1 MTLLSLHIR
10 LAGRWLREVGWF
22 LPVVLA
28 AALLAAA
35 GLAAVTR
42 WSVAAALLLALL
54 PLVQLHRHRRDLMLL
69 RTTLRHPARALA
81 AEYLL
86 LALPAA
92 GIIALA
98 GGGPETLTLPAA
110 APFVTLWPRRRPRA
124 TRPLAALHI
133 AWTGYSPEWTAAL
146 RRHPAAAGI
155 GWAATLGAAAIPWAG
170 FPVLCL
176 AALLATE
183 IYTRNEPLSLLLLAD
198 RSAARLLGGKLR
210 TAWRNLFAA
219 SLPAAVL
226 TLVLYPETAWMAAV
240 WIPYAALAMTY
251 AVLAKYAAYDPRT
264 PDAAPAAAARIG
276 LLGLLLPPLLPVT
289 LLLTIRYAVRAERNL
304 DRYLHDYD

>member
-28 AALLAAA
+28 AAALAAA
-35 GLAAVTR
+35 GLAAVAHG
-42 WSVAAALLLALL
+42 SVAAALLLALL
-54 PLVQLHRHRRDLMLL
+54 LLVQLHRHRRDLLLL

-98 GGGPETLTLPAA
+98 GGGPETLALPAA
-110 APFVTLWPRRRPRA
+110 APFVSLWPRRRRA
-124 TRPLAALHI
+124 TRPLAALRI

-146 RRHPAAAGI
+146 RRHPAAGGI
-155 GWAATLGAAAIPWAG
+155 ALAATLGAAAIPWAG
-170 FPVLCL
+170 FPALCL

-183 IYTRNEPLSLLLLAD
+183 IYARNEPLALLLLPG
-198 RSAARLLGGKLR
+198 RPAARLLGGKLF
-210 TAWRNLFAA
+210 TAWRNLFLG

-226 TLVLYPETAWMAAV
+226 TLALYPATAWMAACR
-240 WIPYAALAMTY
+240 AH
-251 AVLAKYAAYDPRT
+251 DGRT
-264 PDAAPAAAARIG
+264 HRPAGTPAAAPAARDAAAHHRLRRAGRTQPRPI
-276 LLGLLLPPLLPVT
+276 PP
-289 LLLTIRYAVRAERNL
+289 
-304 DRYLHDYD
+304 

>member
-28 AALLAAA
+28 AAALAAA
-35 GLAAVTR
+35 GLAAVAR
-42 WSVAAALLLALL
+42 WNVTAALLLALL
-54 PLVQLHRHRRDLMLL
+54 LLVQLHRHRRDLTLL
-69 RTTLRHPARALA
+69 RTTLRHPARTLA

-92 GIIALA
+92 
-98 GGGPETLTLPAA
+98 
-110 APFVTLWPRRRPRA
+110 APLVALWPRRRRRA
-124 TRPLAALHI
+124 TRPLAALRI
-133 AWTGYSPEWTAAL
+133 ARTGYSPEWTAAL

-155 GWAATLGAAAIPWAG
+155 ALAATLGAAAIPWAG
-170 FPVLCL
+170 FPALCL

-183 IYTRNEPLSLLLLAD
+183 LYARNEPLALLLLPG
-198 RSAARLLGGKLR
+198 RPAARLLGGKLL
-210 TAWRNLFAA
+210 TAWRNLFLG

-226 TLVLYPETAWMAAV
+226 TLVLYPASAWMAAV

-264 PDAAPAAAARIG
+264 PDAAPSTAARIG

-289 LLLTIRYAVRAERNL
+289 LLLTIGYAVRAERNL

>member
-28 AALLAAA
+28 AAALAAA
-35 GLAAVTR
+35 GLAAVAHG
-42 WSVAAALLLALL
+42 SVAAALLLALL
-54 PLVQLHRHRRDLMLL
+54 LLVQLHRHRRDLLLL

-81 AEYLL
+81 AEYLF
-86 LALPAA
+86 LALSAA

-98 GGGPETLTLPAA
+98 GGGPETLALPAA
-110 APFVTLWPRRRPRA
+110 APFVSLWPRRRRRA
-124 TRPLAALHI
+124 TRPLAALRI

-146 RRHPAAAGI
+146 RRHPAAGGI
-155 GWAATLGAAAIPWAG
+155 ALAATLGAAAIPWAG
-170 FPVLCL
+170 FPALCL

-183 IYTRNEPLSLLLLAD
+183 IYARNEPLALLLLPG
-198 RSAARLLGGKLR
+198 RPAARLLGGKLL
-210 TAWRNLFAA
+210 TAWRNLFLG

-226 TLVLYPETAWMAAV
+226 TLALYPATAWMAAV

-251 AVLAKYAAYDPRT
+251 AVLAKYAAYDPLA
-264 PDAAPAAAARIG
+264 PDAAPTTAARIG

-289 LLLTIRYAVRAERNL
+289 LLLTIGYAVRAERNL

>member
-28 AALLAAA
+28 AAALVAA
-35 GLAAVTR
+35 GLAAVAR
-42 WSVAAALLLALL
+42 WNVTAALLLALL
-54 PLVQLHRHRRDLMLL
+54 LLVQLHRHRRDLTLL
-69 RTTLRHPARALA
+69 RTTLRHPARTLA

-92 GIIALA
+92 GVVALA
-98 GGGPETLTLPAA
+98 GGGSETLALPAA
-110 APFVTLWPRRRPRA
+110 APLVALWPRRRRRA
-124 TRPLAALHI
+124 TRPLAALRI
-133 AWTGYSPEWTAAL
+133 ARTGYSPEWTAAL

-155 GWAATLGAAAIPWAG
+155 ALAATLGAAAIPWAG
-170 FPVLCL
+170 FPALCL

-183 IYTRNEPLSLLLLAD
+183 VYARNEPLALLLLPG
-198 RSAARLLGGKLR
+198 RPAARLLGGKLL
-210 TAWRNLFAA
+210 TAWRNLFLG

-226 TLVLYPETAWMAAV
+226 TLVLYPASAWMAAV

-264 PDAAPAAAARIG
+264 PDAAPSTAARIG
-276 LLGLLLPPLLPVT
+276 LLGLLLPPLLPAT
-289 LLLTIRYAVRAERNL
+289 LLLTIGYAVRAERNL